1 MLALDCRAERKYD
14 QVCTKETYAKTFGEV
29 RKMKGIE
36 QLVLLLG
43 VPIGMP
49 SKLDDEGPLLTIS
62 LPTNVIPRALPRK
75 EMESHQHSS

>member
-1 MLALDCRAERKYD
+1 MLALDCRAERKLN

-43 VPIGMP
+43 VPIGMSQP
-49 SKLDDEGPLLTIS
+49 CYSS
-62 LPTNVIPRALPRK
+62 ALIVK
-75 EMESHQHSS
+75 QTC